1 MNLERHLAVIWRHKV
16 IVVTGVLLGGVLAF
30 LAAFSVSGGTIE
42 RRGVETWSS
51 ESSLLV
57 TQRGFPWGRV
67 TLPGQ
72 AEVAGTKQQFGDPG
86 RFSTLAMLYS
96 VISYSDEVRE
106 SLPERPDRDQ
116 IQAVPLDATGN
127 GAVYLPIVRLTTT
140 ADTPAGARSLNRNT
154 VVGLRTLLTTQQR
167 QSSISPDERVQL
179 NVLNAPSAP
188 VLVSGRSMTAPLL
201 AFLLCVLGAIAFA
214 HIVESLSN
222 FRAGVRAESKP
233 EHENEHDAAY
243 AALQENG
250 GLVAVEEPEPSWTSP
265 ALRS

>member
-16 IVVTGVLLGGVLAF
+16 IVVTGILLGSVLAF
-30 LAAFSVSGGTIE
+30 LAAFSVSSGKPE

-67 TLPGQ
+67 TLPGE
-72 AEVAGTKQQFGDPG
+72 ADVDGSKQQFGDPN

-106 SLPERPDRDQ
+106 GLPERPKRDQ

-140 ADTPAGARSLNRNT
+140 AETAAGAQSLNEHT
-154 VVGLRTLLTTQQR
+154 LAGLRNLLTTQQR
-167 QSSISPDERVQL
+167 RNGIAPDERIQL
-179 NVLNAPSAP
+179 NVLNAPSEP
-188 VLVSGRSMTAPLL
+188 ILVSGRSMTAPLL

-214 HIVESLSN
+214 HIVESLQRIRRGN
-222 FRAGVRAESKP
+222 VAVAAERP
-233 EHENEHDAAY
+233 EQRDEAY
-243 AALQENG
+243 AAMQESG
-250 GLVAVEEPEPSWTSP
+250 GLIAVEEPEPSWTSP